1 MSSPLAA
8 NIVDAAAL
16 ADELA
21 RYRVVDSAWLTELL
35 AEFTGSGPAALAEY
49 LVRRGALTVFQAEQ
63 ALAGESRRLALGPYR
78 LTGIAGRGTF
88 GPLFR
93 ALHVSKPGEFAL
105 RVLPLRSLWKARQ
118 AKQLVR
124 TLSAG
129 VNHPAIVPLIE
140 VDSANGFHY
149 LVWPHVEGTR
159 LADRVADAGPLP
171 PGEVA
176 AILGHLANAL
186 VACHARKTM
195 HGAITP
201 HSVVLMGNGFPRL
214 LELGAG
220 ALLAQNVADDESLFD
235 SMSSALASGN
245 VLTFAGPE
253 LASDPHHL
261 TSEADQYALGAIGY
275 FAVTGLSP
283 YPHQTLAELLRAKR
297 AEPPPSAAVVNP
309 AVPVELAAVLERMMS
324 PAAADRFAVLEAVEQ
339 ELAALAAAE
348 PAPASEPI
356 PILSLSQIQDARR
369 PNGAISWKQTGSG
382 IVRPTQRDDSDASVQ
397 FDLPDAPETIPN
409 ALDEQPAGMPA
420 ALYQSGEPPTRGTTE
435 TPPGFPIPTR
445 PDSPPPILASPVSGH
460 HASGAERA
468 SEGMHEAENHA
479 APDPRLTAPVPVQWH
494 TSRRE
499 EDLPER
505 ASEDAPPTDS
515 VLWKKVKRN
524 LMFWQ
529 VATDVIQVSVFG
541 PVAIP
546 AQTVKLLVFLH
557 TPDATANV
565 RTLAR
570 AFLHDAELIGT
581 GYLAREVARG
591 SDLAV
596 HMSVANAGV
605 AKALHRFAWR
615 GQPHRLGFD
624 LHVPWESPEG
634 TSPGLVSVGLDN
646 VRVGKIEF
654 RLNVLPRKA

>member
-21 RYRVVDSAWLTELL
+21 RYRVVDSARLAELL
-35 AEFTGSGPAALAEY
+35 AEFIGHGPVALAEY
-49 LVRRGALTVFQAEQ
+49 LIGRGTLTVFQAER
-63 ALAGESRRLALGPYR
+63 ALAGESRLLALGPYR
-78 LTGIAGRGTF
+78 LTGLAGRGTF

-93 ALHVSKPGEFAL
+93 AVHVSKPGEFAL

-118 AKQLVR
+118 AKQLAR
-124 TLSAG
+124 TLSVG
-129 VNHPAIVPLIE
+129 VNHPAIVPLVE
-140 VDSANGFHY
+140 VDSANGFHF

-159 LADRVADAGPLP
+159 LADHVADAGPLP

-176 AILGHLANAL
+176 AMLGHLANGLAM
-186 VACHARKTM
+186 CHARRTM

-201 HSVVLMGNGFPRL
+201 HSVVFMGNGFPRL

-220 ALLAQNVADDESLFD
+220 TLLAQNVADDESLFD

-245 VLTFAGPE
+245 VLTFAAPE
-253 LASDPHHL
+253 LASDPHSL
-261 TSEADQYALGAIGY
+261 TSEADQYALGALGY
-275 FAVTGLSP
+275 FAVTGLPP
-283 YPHQTLAELLRAKR
+283 YPQQTLAELLRAKR

-309 AVPVELAAVLERMMS
+309 VVPVELAAILERMMS
-324 PAAADRFAVLEAVEQ
+324 PAAADRFAALEVVEQ
-339 ELAALAAAE
+339 ELTAMVAAG
-348 PAPASEPI
+348 PAPVSEPI
-356 PILSLSQIQDARR
+356 PVLSLSQIQDARR
-369 PNGAISWKQTGSG
+369 QNGAISWKETGASTP
-382 IVRPTQRDDSDASVQ
+382 RPAQRDDSDASVQ
-397 FDLPDAPETIPN
+397 FDLPEASETVPN
-409 ALDEQPAGMPA
+409 ALAEQPAATPA
-420 ALYQSGEPPTRGTTE
+420 VSHRSDEPPTRATTE
-435 TPPGFPIPTR
+435 TPPGFPLPTR
-445 PDSPPPILASPVSGH
+445 ATLPPPILASSTSGQ
-460 HASGAERA
+460 HASGAERV
-468 SEGMHEAENHA
+468 SEGTNETEKPA
-479 APDPRLTAPVPVQWH
+479 ASDPRLTAPVPVQWH
-494 TSRRE
+494 TSRAE
-499 EDLPER
+499 NDLPER
-505 ASEDAPPTDS
+505 VAEDAPPANS

-529 VATDVIQVSVFG
+529 DATDVIQVSVFG
-541 PVAIP
+541 PTATP
-546 AQTVKLLVFLH
+546 GQTVKLLVFLH
-557 TPDATANV
+557 TPDATANA

-581 GYLAREVARG
+581 GYLTREVARA
-591 SDLAV
+591 SELAV
-596 HMSVANAGV
+596 HLSVANAGV
-605 AKALHRFAWR
+605 AKALHKFAWR